1 MGSRFTNKLVPLD
14 DVPAHLQQTRFIT
27 SGSKVEQLPEHDF
40 PEFAIIGRSNVG
52 KSSLLNTLLKQEL
65 VRTSRT
71 PGRTQL
77 LNMFLFENRFALVDL
92 PGYGYA
98 QMSKSQRSQMQTMI
112 ANYLAQRERLY
123 GVLQLFDARRETP
136 TREDHQVSDWILQ
149 HGRQL
154 LVVLTKVDLVPKTI
168 LRNRANAI
176 QRALGVP
183 EGAALLFSSKTKT
196 GRDELVS
203 RLREL
208 Q

>member
-1 MGSRFTNKLVPLD
+1 M
-14 DVPAHLQQTRFIT
+14 T
-27 SGSKVEQLPEHDF
+27 SGSKVDQLPEHDF

-52 KSSLLNTLLKQEL
+52 KSSLLNSVLKHDL

-77 LNMFLFENRFALVDL
+77 LNMFLFDGSIAVVDL

-98 QMSKSQRSQMQTMI
+98 QMSKTQRAQMETMI
-112 ANYLAQRERLY
+112 ADYLAKRVGLY

-136 TREDHQVSDWILQ
+136 SEADHQVSNWILE
-149 HGRQL
+149 HNRQL
-154 LVVLTKVDLVPKTI
+154 LVVLTKIDLVPKNT

-176 QRALGVP
+176 QKAIGIP
-183 EGAALLFSSKTKT
+183 PDAAVLFSSKTGA
-196 GRDELVS
+196 GRDELVG

-208 Q
+208 K